1 MSLAISQRHRRTY
14 FNNPLV
20 EESLRYL
27 PAAVDHPTSVEF
39 RAYLA
44 ENLHHSSAQ
53 TRMRFAEYISQR
65 FSQDGQMNLFLAR
78 ALARFGDSRI
88 GREIL
93 YFELLQSVP
102 VLHDIA
108 SLWLAEQ
115 PETGAPRSSLLAFLE
130 KRLDGK
136 SAGKV
141 AEAAVAAFRRCR
153 KITSPKPA
161 IYIPVWSEPPLEAF
175 LYVLARLY
183 PERTMVRF
191 DLFAGQPLIRALLWP
206 RPCLAS
212 LLEKARQAGHISKV
226 SELDQYHQFTL
237 ADTGSARLDWLL
249 DHPQPDTPAARET
262 AVPYGTLPQ
271 TQAAPANPPTR
282 RTPRKTLAA
291 KPDPASS
298 RIRKATP
305 KKKSKVGQKTSPR
318 QLTLLCEEEQAKA

>member
-20 EESLRYL
+20 EESLRHL
-27 PAAVDHPTSVEF
+27 PAAVEHPTSVEF

-53 TRMRFAEYISQR
+53 TRKRFAEYIAQR

-78 ALARFGDSRI
+78 ALAKFGDSRT

-93 YFELLQSVP
+93 YFELLQSAP

-130 KRLDGK
+130 KRLGGK
-136 SAGKV
+136 SADKIAG
-141 AEAAVAAFRRCR
+141 AAVAAFRRCR
-153 KITSPKPA
+153 KLTSPKPA
-161 IYIPVWSEPPLEAF
+161 VYIPVWSEPPLEAF

-191 DLFAGQPLIRALLWP
+191 DIFAGQPLIRALLWP
-206 RPCLAS
+206 RPCLAP
-212 LLEKARQAGHISKV
+212 LLEKARLAGHISKV

-237 ADTGSARLDWLL
+237 ADTGSARLAWLL
-249 DHPQPDTPAARET
+249 GDPHPETLVAREPT
-262 AVPYGTLPQ
+262 VPYGTPSP
-271 TQAAPANPPTR
+271 TKAAPVKPRTR
-282 RTPRKTLAA
+282 RATTKKPTK

-298 RIRKATP
+298 HTRKATS
-305 KKKSKVGQKTSPR
+305 KKKAKDGQKPSPR
-318 QLTLLCEEEQAKA
+318 QLPLLPREE